1 MRRFVQN
8 NALEKSDKVELGY
21 YDYGQLYVTMSTVR
35 ANGDNQAKN
44 LRHSIFGIGPVQD
57 SKSEAPCATERVKCL
72 TQLTM
77 PYMSVPGKAAR
88 LSVL

>member
-35 ANGDNQAKN
+35 ANGDNQAKTY
-44 LRHSIFGIGPVQD
+44 
-57 SKSEAPCATERVKCL
+57 ATVYLELDLFKI
-72 TQLTM
+72 
-77 PYMSVPGKAAR
+77 
-88 LSVL
+88 